1 MCLQQHL
8 EVHSIQ
14 LTVNVAVFVINFVA
28 GCFSWWSP
36 INSSLFIMGEFNYGH
51 IGCSSSCHKEVYQR
65 ADDEATTG
73 RTDPL
78 ITNIMWR
85 NLLAQAFY

>member
-1 MCLQQHL
+1 
-8 EVHSIQ
+8 
-14 LTVNVAVFVINFVA
+14 
-28 GCFSWWSP
+28 
-36 INSSLFIMGEFNYGH
+36 MGEFNYGH